1 MDSPE
6 LNSAAE
12 LVAHLRAQG
21 VSDEAVLGAFL
32 DVPRD
37 AFCLAED
44 VDYAW
49 DDDVLPLTHDA
60 TLSQPYVVASMLAA
74 LAVRPGD
81 RVLDVGSGSGFTTGL
96 LWAMGAT
103 VDALEL
109 EPELARRSTETLAA
123 LGVEADVRAG
133 DGWAGWPQP
142 QRYDGILVSAAA
154 DRVPSALLEQL
165 AEGGRMVLPVG
176 PAGNQVLQVVSSA
189 AGEQPRDL
197 YPVRFVP
204 LRRGRG
210 RPRC

>member
-1 MDSPE
+1 MTSPE

-21 VSDEAVLGAFL
+21 IRDEAVLGAFL

-37 AFCLAED
+37 AFCLADD

-49 DDDVLPLTHDA
+49 DDGVLPLTHDA
-60 TLSQPYVVASMLAA
+60 TLSQPYVVASMLEA
-74 LAVRPGD
+74 LGLRPGD

-109 EPELARRSTETLAA
+109 EPELARRSAETLAA
-123 LGVEADVRAG
+123 FGVEADVRAG
-133 DGWAGWPQP
+133 DGWAGWPEP

-154 DRVPSALLEQL
+154 DRVPDALLEQL
-165 AEGGRMVLPVG
+165 ADGGRMVLPVG
-176 PAGNQVLQVVSSA
+176 PTGNQVLQVVSRA
-189 AGEQPRDL
+189 VGEQPRDL

-210 RPRC
+210 RPRP